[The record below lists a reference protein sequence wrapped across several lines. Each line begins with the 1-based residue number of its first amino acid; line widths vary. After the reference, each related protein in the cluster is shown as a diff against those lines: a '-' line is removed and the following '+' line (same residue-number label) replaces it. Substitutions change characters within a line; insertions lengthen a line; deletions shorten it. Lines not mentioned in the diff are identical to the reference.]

1 MRFGNV
7 NLCKHN
13 LPFRSPFITFA
24 LPMQKGLEYYIVKLL
39 TQHDCVIIPDL
50 GGFVVQH
57 ESAQLLP
64 DCIVPPHATVGFNPL
79 LTHTDGHLA
88 ALLMRSE
95 GIANYREA
103 SALIQRQVSEWKD
116 MLRQGKVLS
125 LGELG
130 SLRQN
135 ATAQLLFTPG
145 NLDFLPANFGL
156 SPVYRK
162 QPAQQPATVIS
173 MRPSYLRYAAC
184 LAFMLVCMLLPYEG
198 ERYVDTATLDP
209 SIWVRP
215 AVVEPTLSEQPA
227 EEVFT
232 IEEVAQQLINTPA
245 QSVETVLA
253 CKHHLIVASI
263 DQSSADTYCAQ
274 LQSEGHLGAHVI
286 PYKNGY
292 HRVAIHS
299 YATRT
304 EALLAMEALR
314 ATEPRFAKAWVF
326 CE

>member
-1 MRFGNV
+1 MHISLV
-7 NLCKHN
+7 C
-13 LPFRSPFITFA
+13 ITFA
-24 LPMQKGLEYYIVKLL
+24 IPMQKGLEYYIVKLL
-39 TQHDCVIIPDL
+39 TQHDCVIIPGL

-64 DCIVPPHATVGFNPL
+64 DCIIPPHATVGFNPL

-103 SALIQRQVSEWKD
+103 SALIQIQVSEWMN
-116 MLRQGKVLS
+116 MLQQGQTLT

-130 SLRQN
+130 SLCQN
-135 ATAQLLFTPG
+135 KTGQLHFTPG

-162 QPAQQPATVIS
+162 QPAQQPATVVRMS
-173 MRPSYLRYAAC
+173 PSYLRYAAC
-184 LAFMLVCMLLPYEG
+184 VAFMIVCLLLPYEG

-209 SIWVRP
+209 TIWVRP
-215 AVVEPTLSEQPA
+215 AVEEQTIVEQA
-227 EEVFT
+227 EAESLT
-232 IEEVAQQLINTPA
+232 IEEVAEQLVETPA
-245 QSVETVLA
+245 QTIESVVA
-253 CKHHLIVASI
+253 HKHHLIVASV
-263 DQSSADTYCAQ
+263 DQTSADAYCMQ
-274 LQSEGHLGAHVI
+274 LKSEGHLGAHVI

-304 EALLAMEALR
+304 EALQAMEALR
-314 ATEPRFAKAWVF
+314 ATETRFAKAWVF